1 MYNSNKPSIDEL
13 PTSANLI
20 RSTAVAIAAAAA
32 ILVTTVLPSEYGIDP
47 TGVGRILGLTEMG
60 EIKMQLAEEAEAD
73 RRMAIK
79 AETTPG
85 VADTA
90 QVAAQPP
97 AGRPVAPKTESD
109 EQLRSIEQV
118 ITNSAAETSVEPALA
133 TEPGIRSDE
142 ITITLSPGQGTE
154 VKLVMEA
161 GAKARFEWTAN
172 GGVLNYD
179 THGDGGGQAV
189 SYEKGRGVPA
199 DEGVLE
205 AAFDGNHG
213 WFWRNRT
220 EQNVT
225 MTLRTSGAYRELKRM
240 L

>member
-1 MYNSNKPSIDEL
+1 MHNSNTPSADEL
-13 PTSANLI
+13 PTSAQLL
-20 RSTAVAIAAAAA
+20 RSTAIAVAAAAA
-32 ILVTTVLPSEYGIDP
+32 ILVTTVLPSEYGIDL

-60 EIKMQLAEEAEAD
+60 EIKLQLAEEAEAD
-73 RRMAIK
+73 RRMPVI
-79 AETTPG
+79 AEATQG
-85 VADTA
+85 VDGTA
-90 QVAAQPP
+90 QAAAQPLT
-97 AGRPVAPKTESD
+97 GRPAVPEIEPTEQVLSIEKIIAESAPKNPVESA
-109 EQLRSIEQV
+109 S
-118 ITNSAAETSVEPALA
+118 A

-142 ITITLSPGQGTE
+142 ITITLSPGEATE
-154 VKLVMEA
+154 VKLAMKA
-161 GAKARFEWTAN
+161 GDQAQFEWTAN

-179 THGDGGGQAV
+179 THGDGGGQAI
-189 SYEKGRGVPA
+189 SYEKGRGVPS

-225 MTLRTSGAYRELKRM
+225 ITLRTNGVYRELKRM